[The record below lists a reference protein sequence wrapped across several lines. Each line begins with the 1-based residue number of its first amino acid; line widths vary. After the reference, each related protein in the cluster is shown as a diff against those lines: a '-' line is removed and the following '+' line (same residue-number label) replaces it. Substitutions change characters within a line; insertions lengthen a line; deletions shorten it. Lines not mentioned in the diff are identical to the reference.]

1 MNTQGKK
8 ILIIDDS
15 KDLREVLANALHS
28 ENLAVLQA
36 EDGEDGLK
44 IALAE
49 HPDLILL
56 DIVMLKMD
64 GITML
69 QKLRKDEWGRNAQ
82 VMILTN
88 LMDAEKIDSAM
99 SEGVYDFLVKSN
111 WSLPDLVQK
120 IKVKLGSG
128 NQEDIK

>member
-1 MNTQGKK
+1 MGIQSKK
-8 ILIIDDS
+8 ILIIDDN
-15 KDLREVLANALHS
+15 KDLLKILTNALHG
-28 ENLAVLQA
+28 ENLTVLQA

-44 IALAE
+44 MAIAE

-56 DIVMLKMD
+56 DIVMFKMD

>member
-8 ILIIDDS
+8 ILIIEDN
-15 KDLREVLANALHS
+15 KDLRSVLSNALSS
-28 ENLAVLQA
+28 ENLTVLQA
-36 EDGEDGLK
+36 EDGEDGLR

-56 DIVMLKMD
+56 DIILPKMD
-64 GITML
+64 GMTML